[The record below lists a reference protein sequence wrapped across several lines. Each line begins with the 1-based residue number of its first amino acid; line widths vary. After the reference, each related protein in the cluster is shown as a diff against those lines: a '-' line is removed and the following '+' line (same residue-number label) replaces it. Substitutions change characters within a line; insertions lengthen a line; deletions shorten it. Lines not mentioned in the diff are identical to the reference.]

1 MSDRLT
7 AYELRQLDDHLRECL
22 CDHPEL
28 RWLSH
33 RQFIERVIGK
43 PLEGS
48 RKDISRE
55 DARAVWRAASKYK
68 PK

>member
-7 AYELRQLDDHLRECL
+7 AYELRQLDDHLCECL
-22 CDHPEL
+22 GEGTPFYGWSFRE
-28 RWLSH
+28 
-33 RQFIERVIGK
+33 FIEHVTGR

>member
-1 MSDRLT
+1 MT
-7 AYELRQLDDHLRECL
+7 AYELRQLDAHLRECL
-22 CDHPEL
+22 SEDTPFYGWSFRE
-28 RWLSH
+28 
-33 RQFIERVIGK
+33 FIEHVTRR
-43 PLEGS
+43 PLKGS